1 MFVWLTRILLFILVT
16 DYSARTLSFLYT
28 GTTNLVATS
37 RQRQMREKQPS
48 ENGVDHAQADTRSL
62 LLQRTF
68 VGALRMALLVGS
80 GLGITLFVLA
90 TPLTARLIGNA
101 QLDPGVGRAAA
112 RYVRI
117 RALGMPAAAIIGT
130 SQAACLGLQDVN
142 SPLKVIGVAALVNLV
157 SDLMLVGRRNPWIGG
172 AAGAAWATSFS
183 QYFAMA
189 LFLRWLTSPPSP
201 KVAPIDSAQPTS
213 TNPQSDAPPKPG
225 RLMML
230 SRIRSVLP
238 RRERHESFSTRGL
251 LAGHLNRQAIFQR
264 PTNETTS
271 GYMPYVVPVT
281 TTQVGRCSTY
291 IAMGHVVSSSFG
303 TVSMAANQ
311 VITSIF
317 YSLIPIADSL
327 SLTMQSFLPG
337 IVMQEPSPQRAKAL
351 RTTITNLYKC
361 AGIFG
366 LALASAV
373 ACIPLASRLFTTDPA
388 VSALVASIVP
398 ILFVIFSLHGVFCG
412 SEGLLLGQRDLKF
425 LGRMY
430 AVYFCVVPYLMLRIK
445 SVAQRSALA
454 AAAAGG
460 PHPPTLR
467 SVWTLF
473 LAYQLFRI
481 SVWVGRVL
489 WLQRRAEKHATANL
503 QT

>member
-1 MFVWLTRILLFILVT
+1 VT

-37 RQRQMREKQPS
+37 RQRQMREQKQQQQPNGNGTDQNVS
-48 ENGVDHAQADTRSL
+48 ESEAESRSL

-80 GLGITLFVLA
+80 GLGMALFVFA

-101 QLDPGVGRAAA
+101 RLDPEVGRAAA

-130 SQAACLGLQDVN
+130 SQAACLGLKDVN
-142 SPLKVIGVAALVNLV
+142 SPLKVIVVAALVNLV
-157 SDLMLVGRRNPWIGG
+157 SDLMLVGHKNPWIGG
-172 AAGAAWATSFS
+172 AAGAAWATAFS
-183 QYFAMA
+183 QYFAMG
-189 LFLRWLTSPPSP
+189 LFLRWLTTPL
-201 KVAPIDSAQPTS
+201 
-213 TNPQSDAPPKPG
+213 APPKTALTDIVLQSTSDPQSETQPKSG
-225 RLMML
+225 RLMMV
-230 SRIRSVLP
+230 SRIRSMLPP
-238 RRERHESFSTRGL
+238 RRKRLESFSTRGL
-251 LAGHLNRQAIFQR
+251 LAGHLNRRSIFRR
-264 PTNETTS
+264 PSNETTS

-337 IVMQEPSPQRAKAL
+337 IVLQEPSPHRAKAL
-351 RTTITNLYKC
+351 RQTIANLYKC

-366 LALASAV
+366 MALAAAV
-373 ACIPLASRLFTTDPA
+373 ACIPLASRLFTADPA

-412 SEGLLLGQRDLKF
+412 SEGLLLGQRDLTF

-445 SVAQRSALA
+445 AAAQRSASLA
-454 AAAAGG
+454 TAGG
-460 PHPPTLR
+460 LHPPPTLR

-489 WLQRRAEKHATANL
+489 WLQRRAEKHATTANL
-503 QT
+503 PT